1 MARKPTT
8 TPPRTDERFPV
19 EYEDSA
25 SFVKAIVNLYAKDV
39 DADRHNIE
47 PARQDIQFV
56 IGDQWN
62 PNVRRARERL
72 NKPVLTVNR
81 LPAFVAQYMGSWLQN
96 DTTLK
101 VIPARGGSKAIAE
114 IRQGL
119 IRGITRERTA
129 KRAINKAMENAYICG
144 IGNFGVCL
152 KDAKNDVFLR
162 DIAFECIDDPFG
174 VIWDRASTEPTGA
187 DANHCTVREYM
198 TKDDFHKAY
207 PEAEGDAGWV
217 SDEMTDT
224 VMTGHGWEID
234 DMVSVAK
241 FWQMHEEPVTLGLEA
256 ETGDVIDLTDVPEE
270 DRAGMVA
277 PDKDGLPMIRDTV
290 RRYALCHVLT
300 SSRVLEGPYRLDV
313 SRLPVFRVE
322 GWSLQEANVRYRWGF
337 VRNAKDPQRL
347 HNYWRSVLAEE
358 LSKSVSTKWLLDTTA
373 MKNGMADQFRNSH
386 RTGDNVVFWDSQ
398 NGGAKPEMFPPP
410 QMNSAVLTEAG
421 MSVQDIKD
429 VTNKHEASLGIQ
441 SNEVSGRAIT
451 ARQRVS
457 ELGDAIYLDNM
468 NAALGEAGRVVN
480 ELIPVVYDTNRTIKV
495 VGEDDVDMVQEIN
508 GTAGDAT
515 PDVTI
520 GKYDITYTTGPSYA
534 TKRQEAVDVMMT
546 LMNTMPQ
553 VGNVIA
559 DIIVRNLDIPG
570 AAEIEERLAMMLPPG
585 MVNAERL
592 PASRREAVMQKQQ
605 EAQQQAQQQQQIQM
619 AQFQAMMAEQQAK
632 TQEFLA
638 RAQKQMADAERTM
651 AEVGVAREKV
661 RLDAATIEIKG
672 FQAGMDEA
680 KLGME
685 AFRSGLDSAMRE
697 TEMNQQAQQ
706 TRGETD
712 APQE

>member
-1 MARKPTT
+1 
-8 TPPRTDERFPV
+8 
-19 EYEDSA
+19 
-25 SFVKAIVNLYAKDV
+25 
-39 DADRHNIE
+39 
-47 PARQDIQFV
+47 
-56 IGDQWN
+56 
-62 PNVRRARERL
+62 
-72 NKPVLTVNR
+72 
-81 LPAFVAQYMGSWLQN
+81 
-96 DTTLK
+96 
-101 VIPARGGSKAIAE
+101 
-114 IRQGL
+114 
-119 IRGITRERTA
+119 
-129 KRAINKAMENAYICG
+129 
-144 IGNFGVCL
+144 
-152 KDAKNDVFLR
+152 
-162 DIAFECIDDPFG
+162 
-174 VIWDRASTEPTGA
+174 
-187 DANHCTVREYM
+187 
-198 TKDDFHKAY
+198 
-207 PEAEGDAGWV
+207 
-217 SDEMTDT
+217 
-224 VMTGHGWEID
+224 
-234 DMVSVAK
+234 
-241 FWQMHEEPVTLGLEA
+241 
-256 ETGDVIDLTDVPEE
+256 
-270 DRAGMVA
+270 
-277 PDKDGLPMIRDTV
+277 
-290 RRYALCHVLT
+290 
-300 SSRVLEGPYRLDV
+300 
-313 SRLPVFRVE
+313 
-322 GWSLQEANVRYRWGF
+322 
-337 VRNAKDPQRL
+337 
-347 HNYWRSVLAEE
+347 
-358 LSKSVSTKWLLDTTA
+358 
-373 MKNGMADQFRNSH
+373 
-386 RTGDNVVFWDSQ
+386 
-398 NGGAKPEMFPPP
+398 
-410 QMNSAVLTEAG
+410 
-421 MSVQDIKD
+421 
-429 VTNKHEASLGIQ
+429 
-441 SNEVSGRAIT
+441 
-451 ARQRVS
+451 
-457 ELGDAIYLDNM
+457 
-468 NAALGEAGRVVN
+468 VVN

-585 MVNAERL
+585 MVNADRL

-706 TRGETD
+706 PRGETD